1 MPVCGEVEDN
11 TKIMNAIY
19 ILWIRQLKRYSRS
32 KARMISSLG
41 QPLLFLLA
49 LGFGFGPIFEK
60 AGQGSYI
67 EFLGPGIVAMA
78 IIFTAIFSG
87 MEVIWDRQFG
97 FLKET
102 MVAPVSRLN
111 IMIGRTLGGA
121 TVASIQGIIVF
132 VLAVIVGFR
141 PYSALMLGVALLFVV
156 IISIVFTALG
166 TAIASKMEDMQ
177 VFPIIMNFIVMP
189 LFFLSGAIF
198 PLQSLPEGV
207 QFAARF
213 NPLVYGVDGLRGT
226 LSGVS
231 DFGIINDFIILILI
245 AAFLMVIGA
254 WLFSKIEI

>member
-1 MPVCGEVEDN
+1 
-11 TKIMNAIY
+11 MNAIY

-32 KARMISSLG
+32 KARMISSLA
-41 QPLLFLLA
+41 QPLMFLLA

-78 IIFTAIFSG
+78 VIFTAIFSG

-102 MVAPVSRLN
+102 LVAPVSRLN
-111 IMIGRTLGGA
+111 IMIGRTMGGA
-121 TVASIQGIIVF
+121 TVASIQGVVVF
-132 VLAVIVGFR
+132 VLAMIVGFR
-141 PYSALMLGVALLFVV
+141 PYSAGMLGIAFLF
-156 IISIVFTALG
+156 IILTAVVFTALG

-198 PLQSLPEGV
+198 PLKSLPAGV

-213 NPLVYGVDGLRGT
+213 NPLVYGVDGLRGA
-226 LSGVS
+226 LVGAS
-231 DFGIINDFIILILI
+231 DFGIMNDFIILILI
-245 AAFLMVIGA
+245 AGVFMAIGA